1 MGTTPKKTPTAT
13 VRGKGRVT
21 IPEEVRLALDVQ
33 EGERFEV
40 SVTDDGSILLRRRVE
55 IDPDQA
61 WFWTPEWQG
70 RMRES
75 LADIAAG
82 STTVYLSDDEF
93 LAALDEHIE
102 SD

>member
-1 MGTTPKKTPTAT
+1 
-13 VRGKGRVT
+13 VRAKGRVT
-21 IPEEVRLALDVQ
+21 IPEDVRLALNVQ

-55 IDPDQA
+55 IDPEQA
-61 WFWTPEWQG
+61 WFWTPAWQG

-75 LADIAAG
+75 LADIAG
-82 STTVYLSDDEF
+82 GRTTVYRSDDEF